1 MFFVS
6 ITKKK
11 IIDSLQSTNATELKY
26 DNLVCTVVTDSFLSK
41 IDLMQDGFSVVESPL
56 LSHTESC
63 KMVFSEVT
71 YRHSEKLLEIFRSTI
86 SGRPIYYTLNTTG
99 DFFCSTHISMLRRAG
114 VRIEENTKVLP
125 ELFVYDFVIPPQT
138 LYKNIH
144 QIPSGSRLIIDLT
157 DSNVRVRQS
166 DEFRPPVTRNSNVYG
181 STETI
186 FTETLGFLSEI
197 CRGLTPLND
206 KITVLLSGGLDSSIL
221 TRICQNLYDIEPT
234 CSTGFPF
241 ENPDENFEKEY
252 ALSAAQA
259 FGVRHEYYETST
271 KDYLFGFLEAISAA
285 EVPLHHLQSV
295 LLYLLFRSHALSK
308 KTIVLSG
315 EAADSIFGND
325 SHNQCFGMGDVKGV
339 KLLSRYPTINLIKFL
354 TRITGRGRGVLHRI
368 YRSPAS
374 RVPLDDVGHVLWTL
388 GRYGDVEWVK
398 EYFGVSAKDIVANRY
413 RAIEPYQNRSLLDMI
428 SILSYL
434 GGGSATQAIWS
445 KLGEANG
452 KILFYPYSHFDLMEH
467 TFSVPWRIK
476 LEQPKNILREVGR
489 YLSIPEYILTRPK
502 KGFAIHHKKWAGE
515 NSVFEPLVP
524 LAAKAFDEKDIRS
537 MQSIQSHKKAM
548 TFWNIL
554 NYAIWKR
561 LCIDNEPLEALKDE
575 LSESLAENATRNKP
589 IYKRSNYS
597 PDARKQLNSW
607 KTTQ

>member
-11 IIDSLQSTNATELKY
+11 IIDRMKGEEVKELQYGPFMFTIIT
-26 DNLVCTVVTDSFLSK
+26 DNFLSK
-41 IDLMQDGFSVVESPL
+41 LILMHDGFSVVESPL
-56 LSHTESC
+56 ISHDQFRRI
-63 KMVFSEVT
+63 VFSEVR
-71 YRHSEKLLEIFRSTI
+71 YKQKEEFLEIFKSTN
-86 SGRPIYYTLNTTG
+86 SGQPIYYTLNTTG
-99 DFFCSTHISMLRRAG
+99 ELFCSTHISMLRRAG

-125 ELFVYDFVIPPQT
+125 EFFVYDFVIPPQT

-144 QIPSGSRLIIDLT
+144 EIPSGSRLIIDFT

-166 DEFRPPVTRNSNVYG
+166 DEFRLPVTRNPNVYG

-259 FGVRHEYYETST
+259 YGVRHEHYETST
-271 KDYLFGFLEAISAA
+271 KDYLCGFLDAISAA

-295 LLYLLFRSHALSK
+295 LLYLLFKSHSLNG
-308 KTIVLSG
+308 KTIVLCG
-315 EAADSIFGND
+315 EAADGIFGND
-325 SHNQCFGMGDVKGV
+325 SHNHCFRMGNVKGV
-339 KLLSRYPTINLIKFL
+339 KLLSRYPTINLIKLL
-354 TRITGRGRGVLHRI
+354 TRITGRGRGLLHRI

-374 RVPLDDVGHVLWTL
+374 RVPLDDVGHFLWTL
-388 GRYGDVEWVK
+388 GRYGSVEWVQ
-398 EYFGVSAKDIVANRY
+398 EHFGVSAKDIMANRY
-413 RAIEPYQNRSLLDMI
+413 KAIESYQSRSLLDMI
-428 SILSYL
+428 SIYSYL
-434 GGGSATQAIWS
+434 SDGSATQAIWS

-452 KILFYPYSHFDLMEH
+452 KILVYPYSHLDLMEH

-524 LAAKAFDEKDIRS
+524 LAAKAFDEKIIRS
-537 MQSIQSHKKAM
+537 MQSTQSHKKAM

-561 LCIDNEPLEALKDE
+561 LCIDDEPLEALKDE
-575 LSESLAENATRNKP
+575 LSESIAENA
-589 IYKRSNYS
+589 
-597 PDARKQLNSW
+597 A
-607 KTTQ
+607 